1 MDQQQAPSRT
11 GGDLIR
17 FEVLRNALT
26 EITEEMAASLRRSA
40 YSTNIKTRADFSC
53 AFFDADMRAIAQAFS
68 QPSHL
73 GSLVRLVPAAI
84 RAYGVDRLGPGDGIL
99 VNHPY
104 IGGGHLND
112 VTLIAPFFHDGEILG
127 YVACLA
133 HHVDVGGGAPASVG
147 AFREVF
153 QEGIIIPPVKLV
165 AGGEIVDDIYR
176 LVLEQIRSKRETA
189 GDLRAQIACNNTGI
203 RRLGALVAQ
212 LGREAFTAFLDELIV
227 YTARRTEAAL
237 KALPRGVFEAEGL
250 IDSDG
255 YTDEPVR
262 IRARVVIDEDGVL
275 FDLSGSD
282 KQRRAPVNSTY
293 AQTYSNCAYVLR
305 TLIDPDIPVNAGFY
319 DLVRVE
325 APAGTIHHATHPHP
339 VVGGWETA
347 IRMVETLYVALSAG
361 FPQLVPAGS
370 KGMICHV
377 GFGGRNPR
385 DGELFAFLE
394 TVAGGHGARATSDG
408 PDAVQAHPQNTENAP
423 VEETEINYPVRITR
437 YELIEESEGPGR
449 QRGGLGLRRD
459 YTFEDEVSF
468 TILADRDKW
477 GPNGLFGGKT
487 GREARYILNPDGE
500 ARVLGSKDT
509 FSLVPG
515 DVVSVQTCGGG
526 GYGSPL
532 DRDPAR
538 VLEDVLFRRISA
550 ERAER
555 EYGVAIDLARQAVD
569 ETRTAALRS
578 ARDTGASRGAP

>member
-1 MDQQQAPSRT
+1 
-11 GGDLIR
+11 
-17 FEVLRNALT
+17 
-26 EITEEMAASLRRSA
+26 
-40 YSTNIKTRADFSC
+40 
-53 AFFDADMRAIAQAFS
+53 
-68 QPSHL
+68 
-73 GSLVRLVPAAI
+73 
-84 RAYGVDRLGPGDGIL
+84 
-99 VNHPY
+99 
-104 IGGGHLND
+104 
-112 VTLIAPFFHDGEILG
+112 
-127 YVACLA
+127 
-133 HHVDVGGGAPASVG
+133 
-147 AFREVF
+147 
-153 QEGIIIPPVKLV
+153 
-165 AGGEIVDDIYR
+165 
-176 LVLEQIRSKRETA
+176 
-189 GDLRAQIACNNTGI
+189 
-203 RRLGALVAQ
+203 
-212 LGREAFTAFLDELIV
+212 
-227 YTARRTEAAL
+227 
-237 KALPRGVFEAEGL
+237 
-250 IDSDG
+250 
-255 YTDEPVR
+255 
-262 IRARVVIDEDGVL
+262 
-275 FDLSGSD
+275 
-282 KQRRAPVNSTY
+282 
-293 AQTYSNCAYVLR
+293 
-305 TLIDPDIPVNAGFY
+305 
-319 DLVRVE
+319 
-325 APAGTIHHATHPHP
+325 
-339 VVGGWETA
+339 
-347 IRMVETLYVALSAG
+347 
-361 FPQLVPAGS
+361 
-370 KGMICHV
+370 MICHV